1 MTLVHAADT
10 ASRAWLGALKLLAG
24 SQRTGYF
31 REMPGGT
38 AQIVTGAPFPSLNG
52 VAAVVG
58 IPSPEE
64 IAELA
69 GSARLREV
77 AWTIHVRGDGVDE
90 RIAAIAG
97 RNGLTGSMPLPFMVR
112 DLTVADAAE
121 VPFARRITDAD
132 SVSYQR
138 TMAAGFE
145 APEPLFTIFAEPAV
159 VALPGGSGYLVEVD
173 GVPVATSFGVMV
185 GDQVGVFN
193 IAVPP
198 AFRRKGYG
206 RLATAA
212 VLRDAYAAGA
222 RTAFLHA
229 TPDGLPLYRAMG
241 FEVAENWTVFSAGA

>member
-1 MTLVHAADT
+1 MTLVDAAGT

-24 SQRTGYF
+24 SQRRGYF

-38 AQIVTGAPFPSLNG
+38 AEIVTGAPFPSLNG
-52 VAAVVG
+52 VAAVTLD
-58 IPSPEE
+58 PSPDE

-69 GSARLREV
+69 GSPRLQEV
-77 AWTIHVRGDGVDE
+77 SWTIHVRGDDVDE
-90 RIAAIAG
+90 RIAEIASKH
-97 RNGLTGSMPLPFMVR
+97 GLTGSMSQPFLVR
-112 DLTVADAAE
+112 ALTDADAAG

-132 SVSYQR
+132 SVTYQR

-159 VALPGGSGYLVEVD
+159 LALPGASGYLVEVD
-173 GVPVATSFGVMV
+173 GVPVATAFGVQV

-198 AFRRKGYG
+198 AFRSKGYG

-212 VLRDAYAAGA
+212 VLHDAYAAGA

-229 TPDGLPLYRAMG
+229 TPDGLSLYRAMG
-241 FEVAENWTVFSAGA
+241 FELAENWTVFAAGA

>member
-1 MTLVHAADT
+1 MTLVDT
-10 ASRAWLGALKLLAG
+10 ADIAARAWLGALKLLAG
-24 SQRTGYF
+24 SQRDGWFSQT
-31 REMPGGT
+31 PGGT
-38 AQIVTGAPFPSLNG
+38 AEIVTGAPFPSLNG
-52 VAAVVG
+52 VAA
-58 IPSPEE
+58 ITRDPSPGE

-69 GSARLREV
+69 ASPRLNDV
-77 AWTIHVRGDGVDE
+77 AWTIHVRGEDVDE
-90 RIAAIAG
+90 RIVGVADKH
-97 RNGLTGSMPLPFMVR
+97 GLTGSMPLPFMVR
-112 DLTVADAAE
+112 ELTAADAAD
-121 VPFARRITDAD
+121 VPAAHRITSSD
-132 SVSYQR
+132 SMSYQR

-159 VALPGGSGYLVEVD
+159 VELPGASGYLVEVD
-173 GVPVATSFGVMV
+173 GVPVATSFGLLM

-206 RLATAA
+206 RVATAA

-241 FEVAENWTVFSAGA
+241 FELAENWTVFAAGA